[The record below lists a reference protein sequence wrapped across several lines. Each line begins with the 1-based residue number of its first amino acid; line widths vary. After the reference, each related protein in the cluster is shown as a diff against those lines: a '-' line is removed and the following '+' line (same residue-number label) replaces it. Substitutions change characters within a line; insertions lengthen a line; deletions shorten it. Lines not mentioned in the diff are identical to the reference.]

1 MINQQLMD
9 QALNMITSL
18 PLQFF
23 KMCCRPPHAKL
34 ELILFKKPLH
44 HSKMQFDGSQ
54 DTEDLEWAS
63 ADLGEWDDNK

>member
-34 ELILFKKPLH
+34 ELILFKKPRYNIARFKQT
-44 HSKMQFDGSQ
+44 SKERVRIYHFINQS
-54 DTEDLEWAS
+54 
-63 ADLGEWDDNK
+63 